1 MTKFRTW
8 LDQWA
13 GKARLLFT
21 ACVLRGAFLP
31 EGTMR
36 CGGRMDSKTLVQ
48 EWYDAD
54 ESLDVLAKRID
65 ALIKEQRQEYADLM
79 DEAAE
84 DVAEWG
90 SYADE
95 YVQNKWNLEG
105 TIQSWQD
112 RAAAIREGK

>member
-1 MTKFRTW
+1 MTPERAEEIAVRIRADYAISMGAKEAIK
-8 LDQWA
+8 QA
-13 GKARLLFT
+13 IIQ
-21 ACVLRGAFLP
+21 ACA
-31 EGTMR
+31 
-36 CGGRMDSKTLVQ
+36 
-48 EWYDAD
+48 
-54 ESLDVLAKRID
+54 
-65 ALIKEQRQEYADLM
+65 EQRQEYADLM

-95 YVQNKWNLEG
+95 YVQDKWNLEK

>member
-1 MTKFRTW
+1 MGCLYRRSHQRERGMT
-8 LDQWA
+8 
-13 GKARLLFT
+13 
-21 ACVLRGAFLP
+21 P
-31 EGTMR
+31 ERAAEIAENAAKYT
-36 CGGRMDSKTLVQ
+36 CGSSV
-48 EWYDAD
+48 DAD
-54 ESLDVLAKRID
+54 VIAGAI
-65 ALIKEQRQEYADLM
+65 IKACAEQRQEYADLM

-112 RAAAIREGK
+112 RAAAIRGQT

>member
-1 MTKFRTW
+1 
-8 LDQWA
+8 
-13 GKARLLFT
+13 
-21 ACVLRGAFLP
+21 
-31 EGTMR
+31 
-36 CGGRMDSKTLVQ
+36 MDSKTLVQ